1 MTNHKKRDMNKRKRT
16 KPKKVKQRVG
26 KDPERAVS
34 SDLLMQQASTENKI
48 KNYDDVGIH
57 YDRKT
62 YNKYIQNLEA
72 QKVASQSN
80 DAALKIQLSHRGK
93 QLFKQIKRSTVEPQY
108 TNTVAVSQFIPSQS
122 TDTVNPNVQTA
133 TVATAVTMTSQQR
146 NKELESAYQK
156 AYLN

>member
-80 DAALKIQLSHRGK
+80 DADLKIQLTKSE
-93 QLFKQIKRSTVEPQY
+93 S
-108 TNTVAVSQFIPSQS
+108 NTIP
-122 TDTVNPNVQTA
+122 
-133 TVATAVTMTSQQR
+133 
-146 NKELESAYQK
+146 E
-156 AYLN
+156 